1 MVVVAVTVVA
11 VAVVAL
17 VVNSI
22 FRANPSLTQPSF
34 FFLFQLDRRRIVPA
48 ARRPALRAHALVV
61 LVIVVVVVAVVVVE
75 VIEVVAVVA
84 AVVMALVVTSMY
96 RANPFLSQACLP
108 FSARSTANFIDSEAP
123 CAPRS
128 CSSSSSYSSSSSG
141 GGGGR
146 SYRSSGS
153 SSCSNGPCCYQ
164 HVPVSDASTPSFF
177 VIPARSTANFIDSEA
192 PYDPRSCS
200 RACSNGHWCYLLSGP
215 VHIAGGEYHS

>member
-1 MVVVAVTVVA
+1 VVILVIAVVVVVVIAVVVVVVVMVVVAVTVVA

-153 SSCSNGPCCYQ
+153 SSCSNGPFCYQ
-164 HVPVSDASTPSFF
+164 HVPGEPVFIASMPSFF
-177 VIPARSTANFIDSEA
+177 SSIDGELYRQRGALRSA
-192 PYDPRSCS
+192 
-200 RACSNGHWCYLLSGP
+200 LML
-215 VHIAGGEYHS
+215 